1 MTVHG
6 AKGLEAPI
14 VILPDTCQVPRD
26 RSRLLDLPKNGD
38 DLPMFVWPVRSANE
52 AGIVADAR
60 RAARTA
66 AEREYRRLLYV
77 ALTRA
82 QDRLYVAG
90 WETRQGSGRD
100 TGCWYDHLA
109 ATAVDMAEF
118 QTIDS
123 ADGTTF
129 LQYKTPQEAEPEK
142 AAREAETPEAAP
154 LPDWARQPAPPES
167 RPPDPLAP
175 SRAEGEEQPAL
186 SPLQDSDNAALKRGR
201 LAHTLLQRLPDL
213 PREARLEAALR
224 YLSRP
229 AHGLDEAAVQALA
242 DEVMAVLDHRDFA
255 PLFGP
260 GSRAEVPVAGVIGEQ
275 VISGQIDR
283 LRVADDAVW
292 IIDYKT
298 NRPPP
303 TTIDAVPAG
312 YLGQMAAYR
321 ALLAQIYPGRPIRAA
336 LLWTVEVR
344 LLELP
349 AALLDAHAPGQ
360 SAPARHARKA

>member
-1 MTVHG
+1 
-6 AKGLEAPI
+6 
-14 VILPDTCQVPRD
+14 
-26 RSRLLDLPKNGD
+26 
-38 DLPMFVWPVRSANE
+38 MFVWPVRSANE

-118 QTIDS
+118 RNHRLRRRHDVPAIQNH
-123 ADGTTF
+123 
-129 LQYKTPQEAEPEK
+129 QEAEPEK
-142 AAREAETPEAAP
+142 AANAKPRHRKPRRC
-154 LPDWARQPAPPES
+154 PDWAAQPAPPES

-186 SPLQDSDNAALKRGR
+186 SPLQDVRQSRRSSAADWPIRFSSACPICR
-201 LAHTLLQRLPDL
+201 
-213 PREARLEAALR
+213 REARREAALR

-255 PLFGP
+255 PLFGHRQP
-260 GSRAEVPVAGVIGEQ
+260 RRGTGRGRDRRAGRSRARSTG
-275 VISGQIDR
+275 
-283 LRVADDAVW
+283 
-292 IIDYKT
+292 
-298 NRPPP
+298 
-303 TTIDAVPAG
+303 
-312 YLGQMAAYR
+312 
-321 ALLAQIYPGRPIRAA
+321 
-336 LLWTVEVR
+336 
-344 LLELP
+344 
-349 AALLDAHAPGQ
+349 
-360 SAPARHARKA
+360 